1 LKAPMKKHIGLI
13 FQRNVMRK
21 PENAQINFQKNQR
34 NKPHGAKRTAVKCEE
49 EIEMKKS
56 KRIVFT
62 DDDGVPEP

>member
-1 LKAPMKKHIGLI
+1 METK
-13 FQRNVMRK
+13 FS
-21 PENAQINFQKNQR
+21 KNQR